1 MPSFLEV
8 GQFVNLYEDAPDS
21 VTLLRALP
29 CGSEQ
34 SIALINVMAIQD
46 ANTADIVSSRDGQ
59 NAAAECYGDTTLL
72 TIASSGHI
80 ESCLPNSIG
89 SSCPHMTAMMQHSG
103 VKFWSELT
111 KQQSLV
117 ASKSDFESTSQK
129 LQTTTAKNAEFPIN
143 NGVCVC
149 KKVCL

>member
-8 GQFVNLYEDAPDS
+8 GQFVNRYEDAPDS

-34 SIALINVMAIQD
+34 NIALINVMAIQD
-46 ANTADIVSSRDGQ
+46 ANIAEIVLSRDGQ
-59 NAAAECYGDTTLL
+59 NTAAECYGDTPSL
-72 TIASSGHI
+72 TIVSSGHI
-80 ESCLPNSIG
+80 ESCLPNRIG
-89 SSCPHMTAMMQHSG
+89 SACPHMTAMMQHKG

-117 ASKSDFESTSQK
+117 ASKSDVESTSQK
-129 LQTTTAKNAEFPIN
+129 LQATTAKNTEYPIN
-143 NGVCVC
+143 NGVCSC
-149 KKVCL
+149 KKVCS